1 MMRTPMPS
9 VITPGT
15 AYLGPVLTRWA
26 LLALAFTTISCSAL
40 SRLTVAANPVLGRW
54 REIAWVNCATGQEVS
69 SDDPIRELVFRSDAR
84 VTVTW
89 HPIETYVDYKGT
101 YELSEPGA
109 MKIVITWSA
118 YAPSDFDGV
127 GTYQIDEAGN
137 LLLADMWLGSP
148 KQTQGLN
155 GCGHRFE
162 KVE

>member
-1 MMRTPMPS
+1 MHSPMS
-9 VITPGT
+9 TVITHRT
-15 AYLGPVLTRWA
+15 ASLGPVFTRWA
-26 LLALAFTTISCSAL
+26 LLALAVITISCSAL
-40 SRLTVAANPVLGRW
+40 SRLTVATNPLLGRW

-69 SDDPIRELVFRSDAR
+69 PDDPIRELVFQADRT

-89 HPIETYVDYKGT
+89 YPIETYVDYKGT

-118 YAPSDFDGV
+118 YAPSDFDGD
-127 GTYQIDEAGN
+127 GTYQIDDGGN

-148 KQTQGLN
+148 KQTHGLD

>member
-1 MMRTPMPS
+1 MRSPISS

-15 AYLGPVLTRWA
+15 TYLGPAFTRWA
-26 LLALAFTTISCSAL
+26 LVAFAVTAISCSAL
-40 SRLTVAANPVLGRW
+40 SGLGVAANPVLGRW
-54 REIAWVNCATGQEVS
+54 REIAWEDCATGQEVS
-69 SDDPIRELVFRSDAR
+69 PDDPIRELVFKSDGT

-118 YAPSDFDGV
+118 YAPGDFDGD
-127 GTYQIDEAGN
+127 GTYQIDDGGN

-148 KQTQGLN
+148 KNTRGLN

>member
-1 MMRTPMPS
+1 MRSPISS
-9 VITPGT
+9 VITLRR
-15 AYLGPVLTRWA
+15 AYPGPVMMRSV
-26 LLALAFTTISCSAL
+26 LLALVVTSISCSAL
-40 SRLTVAANPVLGRW
+40 SRRVVATNPLLGRW
-54 REIAWVNCATGQEVS
+54 REIAWVDCRSGQEQVT
-69 SDDPIRELVFRSDAR
+69 DDPIRELMFHPDGA

-101 YELSEPGA
+101 YELSEAGA

-118 YAPSDFDGV
+118 YAPGDFDGD
-127 GTYQIDEAGN
+127 GSYQIDNGGN

-155 GCGHRFE
+155 GCGHRFQ